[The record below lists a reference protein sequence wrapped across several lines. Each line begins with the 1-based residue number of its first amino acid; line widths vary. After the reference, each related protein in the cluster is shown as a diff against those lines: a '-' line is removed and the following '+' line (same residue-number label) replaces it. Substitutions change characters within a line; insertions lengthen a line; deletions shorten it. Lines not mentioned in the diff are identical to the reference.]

1 MAVVGEG
8 EGEGWGHR
16 GHALR
21 LAVSSRC
28 EGSDVCGWT
37 YSLETQITTAAATIL
52 RRCVELDR
60 GQCSWYKSSVR
71 PPTVLRPP
79 FLFML
84 GLLGLS
90 AGHGSA
96 LARGHC
102 RVWPSGYGRVVE
114 KEMSFVLLDWK
125 STHAIRSCS
134 NETWAFGSYAIG
146 HN

>member
-1 MAVVGEG
+1 VKEREKGEDIVGTHYAWSYPRGAKAVTDAAGPTRWRPKSPPPPQLFSAAMLSSTVGSA
-8 EGEGWGHR
+8 R
-16 GHALR
+16 G
-21 LAVSSRC
+21 
-28 EGSDVCGWT
+28 
-37 YSLETQITTAAATIL
+37 
-52 RRCVELDR
+52 
-60 GQCSWYKSSVR
+60 YKSSVR

-79 FLFML
+79 FLFVL

-134 NETWAFGSYAIG
+134 NETWAFGSYVIG
-146 HN
+146 HD

>member
-1 MAVVGEG
+1 MALSASRHSLVWSVMAVE
-8 EGEGWGHR
+8 
-16 GHALR
+16 
-21 LAVSSRC
+21 C
-28 EGSDVCGWT
+28 DVR
-37 YSLETQITTAAATIL
+37 EPAATIL
-52 RRCVELDR
+52 RRCVGLDR
-60 GQCSWYKSSVR
+60 GQCSWLQIFGKT

-79 FLFML
+79 FLFVL

-96 LARGHC
+96 LACGRC

-134 NETWAFGSYAIG
+134 NETWAFGSYVIG
-146 HN
+146 HD